1 MQGYRQIAVALLC
14 LGTSLSASA
23 ATAPAMPDPANAPEV
38 QQWAQQVGQA
48 MQARLQTLAVSEQP
62 RQRYVAGL
70 LWLSDDAQADAQ
82 SAATGYA
89 PAQRA
94 VLQGALDARPRD
106 LLVARVEANGCPAEL
121 RCDPAG
127 AVVFLEQADAG
138 NADAPLRAFSAAQR
152 RGDRLAAESAWQAA
166 ARADHFD
173 SGAVALGQALHA
185 AYAGMQ
191 WPQLQSVQLRAQLQ
205 AQDLPSTG
213 AEMAMGYVMGAWAAH
228 VIPSLAEVTRRCT
241 PPIAAPALRDECMAI
256 LGNLGNDDAMLVT
269 ALIGSERMADLSTGR
284 DAAYWHARVRELRWL
299 QQHQQRRTPGFATAA
314 AEVEITLTQG
324 EIPSLR
330 ASLQRSGIAALPPA
344 DWHPV
349 AAIR

>member
-1 MQGYRQIAVALLC
+1 MQGYRRIGVALLC
-14 LGTSLSASA
+14 VGASLSASA
-23 ATAPAMPDPANAPEV
+23 ATAPGTPDPADAPEV
-38 QQWAQQVGQA
+38 QQWVQQVGQA
-48 MQARLQTLAVSEQP
+48 MQARLQTLAVSGQP
-62 RQRYVAGL
+62 GQRYVAGL
-70 LWLSDDAQADAQ
+70 LWLGNDTPADTQ

-94 VLQGALDARPRD
+94 LLQGALDARPRD
-106 LLVARVEANGCPAEL
+106 LLVARAEANGCPAEL

-127 AVVFLEQADAG
+127 ALAFLEQADAG
-138 NADAPLRAFSAAQR
+138 NADPPLRAFTAAQR
-152 RGDRLAAESAWQAA
+152 RGDRIAAESAWQAA

-185 AYAGMQ
+185 AYAGVQ

-205 AQDLPSTG
+205 SQGLPSTG
-213 AEMAMGYVMGAWAAH
+213 AEMAMSYAVGAWAAQ
-228 VIPSLAEVTRRCT
+228 VIPSLVEITRRCT

-269 ALIGSERMADLSTGR
+269 ALIGSERMAALSTGG

-299 QQHQQRRTPGFATAA
+299 QQHQHSRPPGVATAA
-314 AEVEITLTQG
+314 AELEATLTQG

-330 ASLQRSGIAALPPA
+330 AYLRRNGIAVLPPA
-344 DWHPV
+344 HWHPV
-349 AAIR
+349 AALR